1 MRLFRVGGY
10 NGPVT
15 IYTEHGEEIAHAGCR
30 SSADQ
35 DYDGSPSQWSGE
47 LRHIAPHGSIE
58 AGVYRLQF
66 PDGERGDVRVRPLA
80 ADRLF
85 AYFQGVGSHPLHHN

>member
-15 IYTEHGEEIAHAGCR
+15 IYTESGEEIAHAGCR
-30 SSADQ
+30 SS
-35 DYDGSPSQWSGE
+35 G
-47 LRHIAPHGSIE
+47 I
-58 AGVYRLQF
+58 
-66 PDGERGDVRVRPLA
+66 RPLA

-85 AYFQGVGSHPLHHN
+85 AYFQGVGSHPLYHS